1 MIDGRKI
8 FPDVAFEHVAIK
20 LQKMLIAAN
29 SAMGAFSDAISIRIK
44 DKASLK
50 QRADNVDESMMHNA
64 VAKRRGTDHA
74 RLRFVNLKCGI
85 FVGLIGLIQQLF
97 LQAPKIFFK

>member
-44 DKASLK
+44 DMTLGCSRLPAAAFCAASSRFSNATIVGKRFLWVLMRCSIYHSLK
-50 QRADNVDESMMHNA
+50 Q
-64 VAKRRGTDHA
+64 
-74 RLRFVNLKCGI
+74 KCHSEGI
-85 FVGLIGLIQQLF
+85 FF
-97 LQAPKIFFK
+97 